1 MAGWGIWCWNWD
13 MSKAKL
19 QNKIKIIVTFCQL
32 VSGFGFVLD
41 LDFPDPCQAW
51 MEHLNFFNLEIFN
64 FIPFD
69 CFFEANYFDNLV
81 GVAYV

>member
-1 MAGWGIWCWNWD
+1 